1 MIRGTIDKNSQG
13 MTKLVSNRQFC
24 MKYIL
29 GGEESWRKAID
40 HDSSDISSNRTS
52 IITIR
57 RAKKQTIKIKI
68 KIFVIKETWQVP

>member
-1 MIRGTIDKNSQG
+1 
-13 MTKLVSNRQFC
+13 

-29 GGEESWRKAID
+29 GGEKSWRKAID

-57 RAKKQTIKIKI
+57 RAKKQTITIKI
-68 KIFVIKETWQVP
+68 KSLW

>member
-1 MIRGTIDKNSQG
+1 
-13 MTKLVSNRQFC
+13 

-40 HDSSDISSNRTS
+40 HDSSDISSNRTN

-57 RAKKQTIKIKI
+57 RAKKQTITIKI
-68 KIFVIKETWQVP
+68 KSLW

>member
-29 GGEESWRKAID
+29 GGEKSWRKAID
-40 HDSSDISSNRTS
+40 HDSSDISSNRAS
-52 IITIR
+52 IRSITIR
-57 RAKKQTIKIKI
+57 RIKKQTITIKSL
-68 KIFVIKETWQVP
+68 W